1 MKEPKLVDRR
11 TLVTSLGAAGV
22 SISCAP
28 TPKSPAE
35 QATGNQKWSLPDEN
49 QVRREFDQTRS
60 RKVIFVSHCML
71 NQNAR
76 ITTAADFPAMFETL
90 VDFLKEKDIGI
101 IQMPCPELRV
111 LGLGRVSVREGL
123 ETEEGH
129 LHLHQI
135 IGDLIYEIK
144 QYQLQGFDV
153 IGILGKQG
161 SPACGVTMTWLDDRH
176 QEGIGV
182 FVRLF
187 KERLSKEKIGV
198 EIIGVAD
205 HEQQDAVDWISQ
217 RV

>member
-1 MKEPKLVDRR
+1 
-11 TLVTSLGAAGV
+11 
-22 SISCAP
+22 
-28 TPKSPAE
+28 
-35 QATGNQKWSLPDEN
+35 
-49 QVRREFDQTRS
+49 
-60 RKVIFVSHCML
+60 ML

-90 VDFLKEKDIGI
+90 VDFLKEEDIGI

-123 ETEEGH
+123 ETEEGQA
-129 LHLHQI
+129 HLHQI

-161 SPACGVTMTWLDDRH
+161 SPACGVTMTWMDNRH

-182 FVRLF
+182 FIRLF
-187 KERLSKEKIGV
+187 EERLAKEEIGV
-198 EIIGVAD
+198 AIFGVAD
-205 HEQQDAVDWISQ
+205 HEQQDAVEWIAQ